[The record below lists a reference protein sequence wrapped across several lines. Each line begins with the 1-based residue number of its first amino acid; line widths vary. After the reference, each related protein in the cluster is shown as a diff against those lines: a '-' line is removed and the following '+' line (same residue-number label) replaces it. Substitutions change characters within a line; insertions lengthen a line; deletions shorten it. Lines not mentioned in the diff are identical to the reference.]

1 MLKRF
6 MKRKADEDGF
16 TLIEL
21 MVVVLIIGILIAI
34 ALPTFLGARTRA
46 QNRAAQSDLRN
57 ALVAAKT
64 IYTDNSSYAGATAA
78 GLAVVEPSLTYVA
91 GAGTAAAVGIMAAP
105 DGDGLGSESRC
116 QHPARASRSRT
127 RRSSGRST
135 ARHLVACAAPTVGGV
150 RPIQLDL
157 SATAR
162 SVTLNEGAVFGP
174 PLLSR
179 PGCRRRL
186 RSEAAQHPV
195 ARVPHPGIP
204 DRARN
209 PSLKSEP
216 HPTETSLQV
225 AGIESAEGLGKELRQ
240 HAQALHGAQRG

>member
-64 IYTDNSSYAGATAA
+64 LYTDNSSYVGATAV

-91 GAGTAAAVGIMAAP
+91 GAGTAVAVGVMAAP
-105 DGDGLGSESRC
+105 TATDWAANRLS
-116 QHPARASRSRT
+116 ASGACFAISDTSLVGT
-127 RRSSGRST
+127 RYGQT
-135 ARHLVACAAPTVGGV
+135 LVACVAPTVGG
-150 RPIQLDL
+150 
-157 SATAR
+157 
-162 SVTLNEGAVFGP
+162 
-174 PLLSR
+174 
-179 PGCRRRL
+179 
-186 RSEAAQHPV
+186 AA
-195 ARVPHPGIP
+195 A
-204 DRARN
+204 A
-209 PSLKSEP
+209 SW
-216 HPTETSLQV
+216 T
-225 AGIESAEGLGKELRQ
+225 
-240 HAQALHGAQRG
+240 